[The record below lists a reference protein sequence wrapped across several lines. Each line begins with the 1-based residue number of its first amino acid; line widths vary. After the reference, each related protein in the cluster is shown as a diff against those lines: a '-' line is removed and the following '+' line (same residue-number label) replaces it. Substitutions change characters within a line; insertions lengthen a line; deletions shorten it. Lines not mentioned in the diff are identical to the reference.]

1 VELEQN
7 REAYRELGLGIAAV
21 SYDSTAVLHNFA
33 ERRGIHFPLL
43 SDMDSKVIRSLGIL
57 NETIPASNAFFGI
70 PHPGSFVLDTKGVIV
85 AKYFEEDYR
94 QRYTSADILTHQFG
108 VVPSSGEK
116 EVVGKQL
123 TLKATASN
131 SIVATGHRV
140 ALTLDIEL
148 NPGMHVY
155 APGVEG
161 YIPIDWTIKQ
171 SDAAAAHDV
180 TYPASQKL
188 HLKAIDETVPV
199 YKGHFRL
206 TRDITIGPDAKLRP
220 LLDSSGKF
228 TVEGM
233 LRYQACDDR
242 VCYVPQDLP
251 IRWTFQY
258 EEFDRQR
265 VPVELQRKAPG
276 Q

>member
-7 REAYRELGLGIAAV
+7 KDEFRRLGMGLAAI

-33 ERRGIHFPLL
+33 QRRGIHFPLL
-43 SDMDSKVIRSLGIL
+43 SDVDSKVIRSLGIL
-57 NETIPASNAFFGI
+57 NETVPASDAFFGI
-70 PHPGSFVLDTKGVIV
+70 PHPGSFVLDAKGVIV

-108 VVPSSGEK
+108 VVPSSGQK
-116 EVVGKQL
+116 EVEGKQL
-123 TLKATASN
+123 KLKATASN
-131 SIVATGHRV
+131 SIVAPSQRV
-140 ALTLDIEL
+140 ALTLDLEL
-148 NPGMHVY
+148 KPGMHVY

-161 YIPIDWTIKQ
+161 YIPIDWTIKE
-171 SDAAAAHDV
+171 SDAAAAHEV
-180 TYPASQKL
+180 SFPVSQKL
-188 HLKAIDETVPV
+188 HLAAIDETVPV
-199 YKGHFRL
+199 YQGHFRL
-206 TRDITIGPDAKLRP
+206 TRDITIGANAKLQT

-228 TVEGM
+228 TVEGT
-233 LRYQACDDR
+233 LRYQACDDQI
-242 VCYVPQDLP
+242 CYVPQELP

-276 Q
+276 R